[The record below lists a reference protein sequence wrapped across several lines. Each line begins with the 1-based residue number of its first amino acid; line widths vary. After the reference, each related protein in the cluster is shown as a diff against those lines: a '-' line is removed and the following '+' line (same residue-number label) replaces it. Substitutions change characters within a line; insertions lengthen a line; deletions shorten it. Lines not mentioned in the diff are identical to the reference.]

1 MSKTY
6 AIYRRMSPFLARSAQ
21 NLIDAMLMSND
32 DIGWDNDQ
40 QLIVDGRV
48 YYGTDIV
55 KLISYVMSP
64 ANDDFKE
71 PNGLK
76 TFIQALKKIGLE
88 SEYVENRNVKMAL
101 GTINDIDE
109 DSEEESDSDT
119 SFVKDDNSDDDK
131 SSSPEREKS
140 KSNLDWKRYDDTD
153 EETDIDHSDDNNEN
167 GDSGDENIN
176 EDYDNDYMNSTTADK
191 DDEIIDLDK
200 GRKNKTNVVW
210 KTFDESSSEEEQRK

>member
-109 DSEEESDSDT
+109 DSEEKSDSDT

-140 KSNLDWKRYDDTD
+140 KSNLHWKRYDDTD
-153 EETDIDHSDDNNEN
+153 EETDIDHSDDNNDN

-176 EDYDNDYMNSTTADK
+176 EDYDNDYMNSTTADE

>member
-176 EDYDNDYMNSTTADK
+176 EDYDNDYMNSTTADE

-200 GRKNKTNVVW
+200 SRKNKTNVVW

>member
-176 EDYDNDYMNSTTADK
+176 EDYDNDYMNSTTADE

-200 GRKNKTNVVW
+200 GGKNKTNVVW
-210 KTFDESSSEEEQRK
+210 KTFDESSSEEEQRN

>member
-176 EDYDNDYMNSTTADK
+176 EDYDNDYMNSTTADE

-200 GRKNKTNVVW
+200 GGKNKTNVVW